1 MDRVV
6 QSRDRLQVALF
17 GALRIE
23 DGSRVLGPKDLGGA
37 RPKQVFEI
45 LVLARGHRVSTE
57 RLAEDLWGPEP
68 PANAAGSIQT
78 FVSVLRRSLAADRTA
93 ARRLIVTEP
102 GAYRIAMELVDLDLD
117 EFDARLEQAAHEPPW
132 VKRRALE
139 EALRLATGQVLE
151 DEPYATWAED
161 VRREYRVR
169 VIDAHL
175 DAAATALTERELAG
189 AIVHADAAAALDT
202 FNERALR
209 TVMLALYARGA
220 QHEALARYRG
230 FREALDNELGLTP
243 SADMRTLED
252 AILRQVDVRSLL
264 PQPCASAQRDVQNGQ
279 VPLLGRV
286 AELDRL
292 RSAVRR
298 GVDSSF
304 VLVQLEGES
313 GMGKT
318 RLLHHLADQ
327 LSGMRLGCATC
338 SFLEQHLQYVPLAAA
353 LRHAGIPEMTATPT
367 ALGQIVPELAGAADG
382 ADEVKALEAL
392 VRVFA
397 DHGPLVLLLDDL
409 QFADPATIAALS
421 YLQRRGSGVRG
432 AVVVGVRTEYTP
444 DHHAIRALRPDAL
457 IKLCPLTPNDVEP
470 LSIPN
475 VYETSGGNP
484 RFIADAL
491 ANPGGTSRGL
501 AETVLAQ
508 CRREGPRAFRIL
520 LAASLLNPPFEPHD
534 VESML
539 GLGLSGIAESLDVLC
554 DRRILETDGV
564 GFRFRYEFVR
574 EVLLDS
580 LSPARVR
587 LLQQRLAPVRLSE
600 FR

>member
-1 MDRVV
+1 
-6 QSRDRLQVALF
+6 
-17 GALRIE
+17 
-23 DGSRVLGPKDLGGA
+23 
-37 RPKQVFEI
+37 
-45 LVLARGHRVSTE
+45 
-57 RLAEDLWGPEP
+57 
-68 PANAAGSIQT
+68 
-78 FVSVLRRSLAADRTA
+78 
-93 ARRLIVTEP
+93 
-102 GAYRIAMELVDLDLD
+102 
-117 EFDARLEQAAHEPPW
+117 
-132 VKRRALE
+132 
-139 EALRLATGQVLE
+139 
-151 DEPYATWAED
+151 
-161 VRREYRVR
+161 

-175 DAAATALTERELAG
+175 DAAASALTERELAD

-209 TVMLALYARGA
+209 TVMLALYAQGA

-230 FREALDNELGLTP
+230 FREALGDELGLTP
-243 SADMRTLED
+243 SAAMRTLED
-252 AILRQVDVRSLL
+252 AILRQEDARSLL
-264 PQPCASAQRDVQNGQ
+264 PQPCASAQRDVQNGE

-286 AELDRL
+286 RELDRL

-327 LSGMRLGCATC
+327 LGGLRIGCATC

-353 LRHAGIPEMTATPT
+353 LRHAGIPEITTTPT
-367 ALGQIVPELAGAADG
+367 PLSLIVPELGTVDG

-392 VRVFA
+392 VQVFA
-397 DHGPLVLLLDDL
+397 DHGPLLLLLDDL
-409 QFADPATIAALS
+409 QFADPATVAALS
-421 YLQRRGSGVRG
+421 YLRRRGARIRG
-432 AVVVGVRTEYTP
+432 AVVVGVRTEYAP
-444 DHHAIRALRPDAL
+444 DHHALRALRPDAL
-457 IKLCPLTPNDVEP
+457 IRLGPLTADEVEP
-470 LSIPN
+470 LAVPH
-475 VYETSGGNP
+475 VYESSGGNP

-491 ANPGGTSRGL
+491 SNPGGASRGL

-508 CRREGPRAFRIL
+508 CRREGPRSYRIL

-534 VESML
+534 VEAML
-539 GLGLSGIAESLDVLC
+539 GLGLSGIAESLELLC

-587 LLQQRLAPVRLSE
+587 LLQQRLEPVRLSE